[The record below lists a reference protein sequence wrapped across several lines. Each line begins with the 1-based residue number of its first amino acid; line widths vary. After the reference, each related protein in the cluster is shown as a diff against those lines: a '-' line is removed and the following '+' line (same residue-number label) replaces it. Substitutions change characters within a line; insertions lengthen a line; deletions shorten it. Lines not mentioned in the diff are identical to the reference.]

1 MIQLIIFLVGT
12 MTRLVICRE
21 EEIPPVESL
30 HNNPVCG
37 WPGPAPGVEA
47 AVLQVRPVEIV
58 LAGLAVT
65 VVSLGVLLQGLCRV
79 NYLGAE
85 GTLELM
91 FL

>member
-1 MIQLIIFLVGT
+1 

-21 EEIPPVESL
+21 EEIPPVQSL

-47 AVLQVRPVEIV
+47 PMLRVRPIEIV
-58 LAGLAVT
+58 LTGLAVT
-65 VVSLGVLLQGLCRV
+65 VVSLSVLLQGLCRV
-79 NYLGAE
+79 NNLGAE
-85 GTLELM
+85 GTMELM

>member
-1 MIQLIIFLVGT
+1 MIG
-12 MTRLVICRE
+12 LVICRE

-30 HNNPVCG
+30 YNNPLCG
-37 WPGPAPGVEA
+37 WPGLAPGVEA

-58 LAGLAVT
+58 LTSLAVT
-65 VVSLGVLLQGLCRV
+65 VVTLSMLLQGFCRV
-79 NYLGAE
+79 NNLGAE